1 MDSPKPQDLS
11 FWDLLTDSQQRL
23 VSDSYRVKNLDK
35 RVSIFT
41 AGEAKHSMYFVV
53 NGRVKICRH
62 FGDLRELIVDVIP
75 EGQFVS
81 FQPIVDTPDE
91 IEYAE
96 TVLKSVI
103 IQLDT
108 RIVRD
113 LLNENAQFSS
123 FMFQNLTN
131 RYNKV
136 VSRLSMVHPMVLI
149 KQQVVKLILE
159 LAEDFGRPV
168 GDEVIIEH
176 GLSHHEMAAI
186 IHRSRQSVTGTMRL
200 LKQEDLIN
208 YTRTSI
214 LVRDVERLKKWIR
227 DDLAHS

>member
-1 MDSPKPQDLS
+1 MDSPKPQDLP
-11 FWDLLTDSQQRL
+11 FWGLLTDSQQRL
-23 VSDSYRVKNLDK
+23 VGESYRIRRLNK
-35 RVSIFT
+35 REPLYT
-41 AGEAKHSMYFVV
+41 AGEAMHSMYFVFE
-53 NGRVKICRH
+53 GRVKICRH

-123 FMFQNLTN
+123 FIFQHLTK
-131 RYNKV
+131 RYNKA

-159 LAEDFGRPV
+159 LAKDFGRPV

-214 LVRDVERLKKWIR
+214 LVRDVERLTRWIK
-227 DDLAHS
+227 DE

>member
-1 MDSPKPQDLS
+1 MDSPTPQDLS

>member
-1 MDSPKPQDLS
+1 MDSPKPQDLP

-23 VSDSYRVKNLDK
+23 VLESYRIKNLNK
-35 RVSIFT
+35 REPLYT
-41 AGEAKHSMYFVV
+41 AGEAMHSMYFLIR
-53 NGRVKICRH
+53 GRVKICRY
-62 FGDLRELIVDVIP
+62 FGDFREIIVDLIP
-75 EGQFVS
+75 TGTFVS
-81 FQPIVDTPDE
+81 FQPIVKTPDE

-123 FMFQNLTN
+123 YMFQHLTK

-136 VSRLSMVHPMVLI
+136 VSRLSVVHPMVLI
-149 KQQVVKLILE
+149 KQQIVKLILE
-159 LAEDFGRPV
+159 LAKEFGRPV
-168 GDEVIIEH
+168 GDEIIIEH

-208 YTRTSI
+208 YTRTTI
-214 LVRDVERLKKWIR
+214 LVRDTERLKNWAGLESIQ
-227 DDLAHS
+227 

>member
-1 MDSPKPQDLS
+1 M
-11 FWDLLTDSQQRL
+11 
-23 VSDSYRVKNLDK
+23 
-35 RVSIFT
+35 
-41 AGEAKHSMYFVV
+41 
-53 NGRVKICRH
+53 KICRH

-75 EGQFVS
+75 EGRFVS

-103 IQLDT
+103 IQLDP

-123 FMFQNLTN
+123 FMFQQLTK

-159 LAEDFGRPV
+159 LAEDFGRSV

-200 LKQEDLIN
+200 LKKEGLIN

-214 LVRDVERLKKWIR
+214 LVRDTERLRTWGK
-227 DDLAHS
+227 

>member
-1 MDSPKPQDLS
+1 MDSHKPQDLP

-23 VSDSYRVKNLDK
+23 VLESYRIKNLNK
-35 RVSIFT
+35 REPLYT
-41 AGEAKHSMYFVV
+41 AGEAMHSMYFVME
-53 NGRVKICRH
+53 GRVKICRY

-75 EGQFVS
+75 AEQFVS
-81 FQPIVDTPDE
+81 FQPIVETPDE

-113 LLNENAQFSS
+113 LLNENARFSS
-123 FMFQNLTN
+123 FMFQHLTN

-136 VSRLSMVHPMVLI
+136 VSRLSLVHPMVLI
-149 KQQVVKLILE
+149 KRQVVKLILE

-168 GDEVIIEH
+168 GDEILIEH

-186 IHRSRQSVTGTMRL
+186 IHRSRQSVTGAMRL
-200 LKQEDLIN
+200 LKEKDLIN

-214 LVRDVERLKKWIR
+214 LVRDKQKLKSWSEES
-227 DDLAHS
+227 DHD